1 MSVDAEEDA
10 LQKEHLFT
18 AGQGENWKSYC
29 GNQCEGCS
37 KLKID
42 LQQDP
47 ALPLLVS
54 DPKDYVLL
62 QQHLLIYAHCASI
75 HNNQR

>member
-1 MSVDAEEDA
+1 MSADAEEDA
-10 LQKEHLFT
+10 LQREHLFT
-18 AGQGENWKSYC
+18 AGQGENRNSYC
-29 GNQCEGCS
+29 GNQCEGYS

-47 ALPLLVS
+47 ALPLLVTH
-54 DPKDYVLL
+54 PKDYILP
-62 QQHLLIYAHCASI
+62 QQHLLISVHRASI